1 MTFVNQGGKAQ
12 DSQGKVTWVNQ
23 SKPIG
28 IGVGFVT
35 SYDPRTSR
43 FGHPTRASSI
53 DPRVITSDNPRY
65 RQNFQ
70 PKKTDSDL
78 GRNML
83 LSPTGGGKSDRPQPE
98 YVAAGQASVYPDAT
112 TTKEKGPATFN
123 WEIITTDP
131 NQRGPDMK
139 RQLRIFT
146 GAEVPQAWEVDS
158 GRSLVKWWATAKSPQ
173 GRLLYQY
180 PSPSS
185 YDYGWFPHAYDTSL
199 MGNGGARKSWREGD
213 PSGSAATIP
222 NFFYDNSDQNH
233 WACANRVGM
242 YSENIMPSEASS
254 DDPNA
259 PYRQAYADP
268 DDVVRRAS
276 GAHASVG
283 GFNENQ
289 GLPMS
294 KSTGDAALASE
305 NRPVV
310 INRPFQSVGEMG
322 YAFRGSPWKN
332 LSFATAESGDAAL
345 LDVFCISEPPPIPV
359 PGQTVT
365 STSSVEPSQPL
376 VAGKVNL
383 NTRQQPVLKAL
394 LSGALKDETA
404 KSVLLSREE
413 ASEVAYALIRRT
425 MGVLPWLGP
434 LTNIAEL
441 VGKLFAK
448 DAGDGAFR
456 KTDPVYTSKVPR
468 TRTEPD
474 RNPDM
479 AKGTDGLSW
488 HFTGFS
494 EDLVKFGVLSDSK
507 DWKVHRRQEAI
518 LRSLAGA
525 GQTRVWNLMM
535 DVIVQS
541 GQIPTGGRDLSN
553 FVRNAES
560 RAWIFLAIDRFTGEV
575 LDKRI
580 EMVAE

>member
-1 MTFVNQGGKAQ
+1 
-12 DSQGKVTWVNQ
+12 
-23 SKPIG
+23 
-28 IGVGFVT
+28 
-35 SYDPRTSR
+35 
-43 FGHPTRASSI
+43 
-53 DPRVITSDNPRY
+53 
-65 RQNFQ
+65 
-70 PKKTDSDL
+70 
-78 GRNML
+78 
-83 LSPTGGGKSDRPQPE
+83 
-98 YVAAGQASVYPDAT
+98 
-112 TTKEKGPATFN
+112 
-123 WEIITTDP
+123 
-131 NQRGPDMK
+131 MK
-139 RQLRIFT
+139 RQLRIYT